1 MKQGTKSVRTGAR
14 LSMCLFL
21 ALFLSS
27 SLPGLTRAFVVAP
40 TTTMFQKQGLL
51 GNRANKSVLLQVAE
65 LDSLMNV
72 ASSATSSLDHATTS
86 SLLSASPVL
95 ESLGSLVTK
104 IAQQGGPPAMAA
116 AVAISD
122 SVPLLPSQP
131 ISVVAGALFGF
142 PTGLLAVVVG
152 QTIAT
157 AFALILGR
165 QLGSNILDW
174 LGRENGEKVKKVL
187 EELGLDATADYQKV
201 FTTIL
206 VARQSPVLPFSLG
219 NYMVGAATSGT
230 CASQDLRQDDKVSN
244 GWDSAVIAK

>member
-1 MKQGTKSVRTGAR
+1 MKQGTNSVRTGAR

-21 ALFLSS
+21 ALS

-40 TTTMFQKQGLL
+40 TTTMFQQKQGLL
-51 GNRANKSVLLQVAE
+51 GNRVNKKSVLLQVAE
-65 LDSLMNV
+65 VDSLMNV
-72 ASSATSSLDHATTS
+72 ASSASSSLDATPT

-95 ESLGSLVTK
+95 ESLGSFVTK

-122 SVPLLPSQP
+122 SVPLLPTQP

-152 QTIAT
+152 QTMAT

-230 CASQDLRQDDKVSN
+230 FVCFDKTIKARMDWIPLSHN
-244 GWDSAVIAK
+244 LTMNK